1 MAAAGPPCPTCG
13 TPLSWF
19 AERNAW
25 GCGYCPAV
33 PADVPPSPYAP
44 NSAPVAKYSPFR
56 AGPPPAQQAAM
67 LQAAHAPA
75 GPSKRVWLAVGGG
88 ITLLV
93 IVAIAF
99 AAAGG
104 SGGGAGSRE
113 ELVKRTLHAI
123 ANRDVD
129 ALVALA
135 DPVGLMARV
144 VECDDKPRKGDE
156 DRDPDT
162 ALRKSREKFEKL
174 TRDLPDELA
183 IELVDLREDRED
195 AKPLIDK
202 GDKMMKGCVAK
213 TAIYLREA
221 NAVVKIS
228 RAGKPGREQKI
239 EIAIIEV
246 DGRFYLSD
254 PPKLDIA
261 GADDAFE
268 KLVEFKDKMCAC
280 RDKECGDRVNDQF
293 TTWGTQMAKKSG
305 SAKPDVDDAKRLA
318 DVASAY
324 AECYAKLMR
333 LTIDPPLLPD
343 AGSAGDIPEALSDM
357 SRECIEY
364 RSLVVKYA
372 RCDGY
377 PQSARDSVKKTW
389 EGMVQMWPLATGA
402 TRASMT
408 DSCRDGSR
416 ILRQGLDTLC
426 P

>member
-1 MAAAGPPCPTCG
+1 MAAAGPPCTTCG
-13 TPLSWF
+13 APLSWF
-19 AERNAW
+19 AERSTW
-25 GCGYCPAV
+25 GCGRCLAV
-33 PADVPPSPYAP
+33 PADMPPSPYAP
-44 NSAPVAKYSPFR
+44 HYAPVAKYSPFR
-56 AGPPPAQQAAM
+56 AAPPPEQAAM
-67 LQAAHAPA
+67 LHAALAPA
-75 GPSKRVWLAVGGG
+75 GPSKRVWLAIGGG
-88 ITLLV
+88 IALLV

-104 SGGGAGSRE
+104 SSGGGAGSRD
-113 ELVKRTLHAI
+113 ELVKRTLRAI
-123 ANRDVD
+123 ADRDVD

-135 DPVGLMARV
+135 DPAGLMARV

-162 ALRKSREKFEKL
+162 ALRKAREKFEKL
-174 TRDLPDELA
+174 TRDLPAELA

-261 GADDAFE
+261 VADDDAFE
-268 KLVEFKDKMCAC
+268 KLVELKDKMCAC
-280 RDKECGDRVNDQF
+280 RDKECGDRVNDQLSS
-293 TTWGTQMAKKSG
+293 WSAQMAKKSG
-305 SAKPDVDDAKRLA
+305 SAKPDVDDAKRYA
-318 DVASAY
+318 DVTAAY
-324 AECYAKLMR
+324 AECYTKLMR
-333 LTIDPPLLPD
+333 AGTASDIPD
-343 AGSAGDIPEALSDM
+343 APSDM
-357 SRECIEY
+357 SRECIDY
-364 RSLVVKYA
+364 RSLVVKYQ

-377 PQSARDSVKKTW
+377 PQSSRDSVKKTW

-408 DSCRDGSR
+408 DSCRDGAR